1 MRIFGKYS
9 SSVIKLFRAL
19 YQFSKLSDFYNKCSN
34 LQYFKYLVQ
43 VPSLPDT
50 PPNFLITAEL
60 SLDVTKIESL
70 KVRLER
76 SRLLS
81 LNLNPQN
88 DPVISMEPARKLS
101 SSRSRDSH
109 LQFVELLNN

>member
-1 MRIFGKYS
+1 M
-9 SSVIKLFRAL
+9 
-19 YQFSKLSDFYNKCSN
+19 
-34 LQYFKYLVQ
+34 
-43 VPSLPDT
+43 PSLPDT
-50 PPNFLITAEL
+50 LPNFLITAKL

-109 LQFVELLNN
+109 LQFVELLINYRQNNCYSHTVKIVVKFKLKVVFCLFNSVSLMFSLLTV